1 MIYRF
6 SIFVLIVG
14 VFGLASCKNNDE
26 VFKTVIY
33 SSVNVVNASADTLNF
48 YLNGTRQNNA
58 SSLYPGGQ
66 SDYLAIPSGSE
77 NFQFK
82 KPKTA
87 TALFSLPLT
96 LKDST
101 NYSIFL
107 TDGTAAGAFS
117 NVDFLDTTGFS
128 DQLHFRLRFVNAS
141 PDAGTLTVTVDS
153 NSVSN
158 AAVKSISSF
167 LLYGEGP
174 KEVKVFQGGS
184 ATAKID
190 TTITFEPN
198 TFYTIFS
205 KGLLNGNGTTAF
217 SIGVAAHTFE

>member
-26 VFKTVIY
+26 VFKTVTY
-33 SSVNVVNASADTLNF
+33 SAVNVVNASADTLNF

-66 SDYLAIPSGSE
+66 SGYLGIPTGAE

-82 KPKTA
+82 KPKIA

-96 LKDST
+96 IKDST
-101 NYSIFL
+101 TYSVFL
-107 TDGTAAGAFS
+107 TGETAAGAFS
-117 NVDFLDTTGFS
+117 DVDLLDTAGIN
-128 DQLHFRLRFVNAS
+128 DELHFRLRFVNAA
-141 PDAGTLTVTVDS
+141 PDAGALTVTVDS
-153 NSVSN
+153 TSYTNT
-158 AAVKSISSF
+158 AFKSISSF

-174 KEVKVFQGGS
+174 KEVKVFQTGS
-184 ATAKID
+184 STAKID
-190 TTITFEPN
+190 TTITFEPG
-198 TFYTIFS
+198 TLYTIFS
-205 KGLLNGNGTTAF
+205 KGLLNGKGTAAF
-217 SIGVAAHTFE
+217 SLGVSTNPFN